1 MIYLVSNQLSLFETD
16 KFTRISV
23 DDAIDILRPHKNI
36 EFDTETA
43 GLDPYTK
50 PLLCSQYGV
59 KDTQIV
65 VDNTITFDSLIEDNI
80 EIIKSK
86 LYPPTFDNS
95 QEKLQNLV
103 IQNAHKIYG
112 KELPDI
118 IKKRIDKELEPI
130 NKYGFSV
137 IY

>member
-1 MIYLVSNQLSLFETD
+1 MEGRRHPLYKYNEQNPQYPIQKFLTTNEMLKQFEFLNSE
-16 KFTRISV
+16 KLIQ
-23 DDAIDILRPHKNI
+23 
-36 EFDTETA
+36 E
-43 GLDPYTK
+43 
-50 PLLCSQYGV
+50 
-59 KDTQIV
+59 IV

>member
-1 MIYLVSNQLSLFETD
+1 MT
-16 KFTRISV
+16 
-23 DDAIDILRPHKNI
+23 
-36 EFDTETA
+36 
-43 GLDPYTK
+43 
-50 PLLCSQYGV
+50 
-59 KDTQIV
+59 
-65 VDNTITFDSLIEDNI
+65 
-80 EIIKSK
+80 
-86 LYPPTFDNS
+86 S